1 MKHKKFKIA
10 LILFADPKFCE
21 DRDDMCRFVGC
32 DEWGY
37 YRCELFNEDI
47 YREDD
52 GFLLK
57 LNCCPAFKK

>member
-21 DRDDMCRFVGC
+21 DMDDMCQFVDC

-37 YRCELFNEDI
+37 SRCELFNEDL

-52 GFLLK
+52 RFLLK
-57 LNCCPAFKK
+57 HNCCPAFKK